1 MLRKIFDVALLQ
13 LKTTFQERATLIF
26 GLVMPL
32 VFTFVIGLGISGFEP
47 DEDAPPSTWTVSV
60 VDMDQGQL
68 SQQLVDNLEA
78 KDVLVVEERDADEA
92 AAALEAGEAA
102 ATLILPAGMTE
113 ALLVDD
119 ALDLEFQLSVEDQ
132 VAAQVVEQAVL
143 AAMNEL
149 SSSLDIA
156 AISLSVAEE
165 MNLFEVEG
173 GPDRDQYYADAIGEA
188 NSAWQAG
195 APITV
200 TAQKE
205 TQREDTSVQIPNGF
219 QQTSPGIAVM
229 FALFFVANGAG
240 TLLIEREQGTLRRL
254 IITPISKGGILAGK
268 LLGVFVSSLVQ
279 FTLLV
284 LAGQFL
290 FGVDWG
296 QAPLALAVMVLAFTF
311 CITAL
316 AMLMASL
323 VRTYAQIDAVSTLLI
338 IPLSGIGGAMWPIE
352 IVPPFMQQAALYVPT
367 GWAMRGFHD
376 IVTRGLGLEEILLEA
391 GVLVLFGI
399 AFLAIGVWRFKYE

>member
-1 MLRKIFDVALLQ
+1 MLRKILDVAFLHLQ
-13 LKTTFQERATLIF
+13 TTFQERAALIF
-26 GLVMPL
+26 GLFMPII
-32 VFTFVIGLGISGFEP
+32 FTFVIGLGISGFEP
-47 DEDAPPSTWTVSV
+47 DGEAPPTTWTVSV
-60 VDMDQGQL
+60 VDMDQAPLSEQL
-68 SQQLVDNLEA
+68 MDNLEA
-78 KDVLVVEERDADEA
+78 KDVLVVEARDADEA
-92 AAALEAGEAA
+92 AAALETGEAA
-102 ATLILPAGMTE
+102 ATLVLPAGMTA
-113 ALLVDD
+113 ALLADEVVN
-119 ALDLEFQLSVEDQ
+119 LEFQLRVEDQ
-132 VAAQVVEQAVL
+132 LAAQVVEQAVL

-156 AISLSVAEE
+156 AISVNVAED
-165 MNLFEVEG
+165 MNLFDVESS
-173 GPDRDQYYADAIGEA
+173 PSRDVYYDEAVNDANA
-188 NSAWQAG
+188 AWQDG

-205 TQREDTSVQIPNGF
+205 TQREDTSLQIPNGF

-254 IITPISKGGILAGK
+254 IITPISKGAIMAGK
-268 LLGVFVSSLVQ
+268 LLGVFLSSLVQ
-279 FTLLV
+279 FSLLV

-296 QAPLALAVMVLAFTF
+296 QSPLALAVMVLAFTF

-316 AMLMASL
+316 GILMASL
-323 VRTYAQIDAVSTLLI
+323 VRTFAQIDAVSTLLI

-352 IVPPFMQQAALYVPT
+352 IVPDFMQRAALFVPT

-376 IVTRGLGLEEILLEA
+376 IVTRGLGLEEVLLEA
-391 GVLVLFGI
+391 GVLVLFGL
-399 AFLAIGVWRFKYE
+399 AFLIIGVWRFKYE